1 MSDPILSVRDLNVR
15 FVGRYRKVHAVR
27 GIDLDV
33 HPGEAVAIVGESG
46 SGKSVTARTLVGLTG
61 RNGQVEA
68 SSLTIAGQ
76 DVTRLSEAGW
86 RRIRGRRIGLVL
98 QDALSSLDPL
108 RTIRREVGEVLHAHR
123 VVPRH
128 QIGSR
133 VLQVLDDV
141 GFPEPQRRADQYPH
155 QLSGGLRQRALIA
168 SAIAGA
174 PELLV
179 ADEPTTALDVT
190 VQAQILDLLARQRD
204 SGTALLL
211 ISHDLAVVSRIADR
225 VLVMRDGGVVET
237 GPTAEVL
244 GAPSHPYTQR
254 LLRAV
259 PSASTRGSRLSETG
273 EPPPML
279 AATQPD
285 PAATPVL
292 RAHQVSKT
300 FELPGRG
307 RLVAVDNVD
316 VEVAPGRKLGIVG
329 ESGSGKSTLARILL
343 GLIPPDAGTVEVLGT
358 AWETASGL
366 DRVRNRRA
374 VQFVSQDPLGSFD
387 PRYTVADIIAEPLR
401 GVLDGTARRDRVH
414 QVLALTH
421 LEPDLLTAVPRS
433 LSGGQRQRVSIARAL
448 ALEPQVLVCDEPV
461 SALDVSIQA
470 QILDLL
476 DELNRRTG
484 TSLVFISHDLGVV
497 HHLVDDVLVMQRGR
511 VVEAGPVTSVFTS
524 PQHPYTA
531 ELLAAVPRL
540 QEVA

>member
-1 MSDPILSVRDLNVR
+1 MNTPVISVRDLNVR

-33 HPGEAVAIVGESG
+33 LPGEAVAIVGESG

-61 RNGQVEA
+61 RHAQVEA
-68 SSLTIAGQ
+68 STFTIAGQ

-108 RTIRREVGEVLHAHR
+108 RTIRREVAEVLHTHR
-123 VVPRH
+123 VVARSD
-128 QIGSR
+128 IGSR
-133 VLQVLDDV
+133 VLHVLDEV
-141 GFPEPQRRADQYPH
+141 GFPDPERRADQYPH

-174 PELLV
+174 PDLLV

-190 VQAQILDLLARQRD
+190 VQAQILELLARQRD
-204 SGTALLL
+204 AGTALLL

-225 VLVMRDGGVVET
+225 VLVMRDGVVVES
-237 GPTAEVL
+237 GPTAQVL
-244 GAPSHPYTQR
+244 GAPSHAYTQR

-259 PSASTRGSRLSETG
+259 PSAATRGSRLADG
-273 EPPPML
+273 PAAALPPIRM
-279 AATQPD
+279 D
-285 PAATPVL
+285 PAAEPVL
-292 RAHQVSKT
+292 RARGVGKT
-300 FELPGRG
+300 FDLSGHG
-307 RLVAVDNVD
+307 RLVAVDDVD
-316 VEVAPGRKLGIVG
+316 VDVAPGRKLGIVG

-343 GLIPPDAGTVEVLGT
+343 GLIPPDSGTVEVLGT
-358 AWETASGL
+358 AWDAATSAE
-366 DRVRNRRA
+366 RVRIRRA

-401 GVLDGTARRDRVH
+401 GVLDGAARRERVN

-421 LEPDLLTAVPRS
+421 LEPELLSAVPRS

-448 ALEPQVLVCDEPV
+448 TLEPQVLVCDEPV

-511 VVEAGPVTSVFTS
+511 VVEAGPVTRVFIS